1 MRMTNSM
8 KTLLSDNS
16 VLEAGHWVMVTP
28 MVADTSFPPISVTG
42 TMVEICRYKMNFT
55 LVLDPF

>member
-1 MRMTNSM
+1 
-8 KTLLSDNS
+8 
-16 VLEAGHWVMVTP
+16 MVTP
-28 MVADTSFPPISVTG
+28 MVADTSFSPISVTG